1 MQKIDREASEA
12 LANIIRLRRDIRGNN
27 FTSEKIEQEKIE
39 QIIEAGLHAPSVGY
53 SQPWK
58 FVIIEDEA
66 IKNRVYENFEKE
78 YASSK
83 KHFKDR
89 PIYEQLKL
97 EGIKESPVNIALFYK
112 KSKKKILGQT
122 SQKKMGEYSVVCAIQ
137 NMWLMARSL
146 NIGIGWVSIL
156 KAKKI
161 KKILDVSDEYKL
173 VAYLCVGY
181 VKEFPEKPELQT
193 LKWNKQKEYKDVVS
207 WRKSKKTKEK
217 K

>member
-27 FTSEKIEQEKIE
+27 FKSKKIAKKKLE

-66 IKNRVYENFEKE
+66 IKNRVYKNFEKE
-78 YASSK
+78 YNSSK

-156 KAKKI
+156 KAKKV

-173 VAYLCVGY
+173 VGYLCVGY
-181 VKEFPEKPELQT
+181 VKEFPKKPELQT

-207 WRKSKKTKEK
+207 WRKYKKIKEK

>member
-1 MQKIDREASEA
+1 MQKIDKKDSEI
-12 LANIIRLRRDIRGNN
+12 LINIIRLRRDIRGNN
-27 FTSEKIEQEKIE
+27 FISKKIEEEKVE
-39 QIIEAGLHAPSVGY
+39 QIIEAGLLAPSVGY

-58 FVIIEDEA
+58 FVIIEDTS
-66 IKNRVYENFEKE
+66 IKNRVYENFKKE
-78 YASSK
+78 YNKSK

-97 EGIKESPVNIALFYK
+97 EGIKEAPINIALFYK
-112 KSKKKILGQT
+112 RSSQKVLGQT

-146 NIGIGWVSIL
+146 NIGMGWVSIL

-161 KKILDVSDEYKL
+161 KQILEVSDEYKL
-173 VAYLCVGY
+173 VGYLCVGY
-181 VKEFPEKPELQT
+181 VKAFPPKPELQT

-207 WRKSKKTKEK
+207 WRK
-217 K
+217 